1 MSSSQNQS
9 KDQKIA
15 EIQANLPL
23 PEQPPKASDFNS
35 ADMRT
40 TGVGSGRISGNAGS
54 GAGAEAGLRGPAVKA
69 SEEKKTVF
77 QFMFRR
83 ILTKMAESA
92 PKRLKTDS
100 TSGSVL
106 VGTHSGHFHA
116 DEALAVHMLRMLPA
130 YRDSSLV
137 RTRDPKILE
146 TCHTV
151 VDVGGEYDAQ
161 RNRYDHHQRG
171 FTTTFPGKNTKL
183 SSAGLV
189 YMHFGR
195 DLIAQSI
202 QQAASKANADAAV
215 DGSSDVELLY
225 NKIYENFIEA
235 VDAHDNGISRYD
247 RDALQAAGIEQR
259 FSSGGFTLGAMV
271 GRLNPAWNDPKPAD
285 ADEAQ
290 QAEDQLFLTASRRIG
305 EEFERTLDFMTG
317 AWLPART
324 IVQQAFDQR
333 AKHDAEGRIL
343 VIEGQSVPWKEHLY
357 TLEGEGNPSVL
368 YVLYAESTQP
378 GAKWRIQCVPET
390 QDSFTSRKP
399 LPEAWRG
406 FRDAELD
413 GVSGVDGCVFVH
425 AAGFI
430 GGNKTFEGA
439 MEMATKAL
447 AL

>member
-1 MSSSQNQS
+1 MSESQSQS
-9 KDQKIA
+9 REQKI
-15 EIQANLPL
+15 EEVKSRLPL
-23 PEQPPKASDFNS
+23 PEQLHKAADGQS
-35 ADMRT
+35 ADIRT
-40 TGVGSGRISGNAGS
+40 TGVGSGRFSGGVGTDS
-54 GAGAEAGLRGPAVKA
+54 GAEAGLRGPAVKA
-69 SEEKKTVF
+69 SEDVDMSQH
-77 QFMFRR
+77 QFMLRR
-83 ILTKMAESA
+83 FLVTMAESA

-100 TSGSVL
+100 GVL

-130 YRDSSLV
+130 YRDSNLV

-161 RNRYDHHQRG
+161 RNRFDHHQRG
-171 FTTTFPGKNTKL
+171 FDVTFPGKNTKL

-195 DLIAQSI
+195 DLIAQRLE
-202 QQAASKANADAAV
+202 AKAEANPDV
-215 DGSSDVELLY
+215 DLLY
-225 NKIYENFIEA
+225 NRIYESFIEA

-259 FSSGGFTLGAMV
+259 FSTGGFTLGAMV
-271 GRLNPAWNDPKPAD
+271 GRLNPNWNDPKPAD
-285 ADEAQ
+285 EVAAQ
-290 QAEDQLFLTASRRIG
+290 AAEDNLFLTASRRIG
-305 EEFERTLDFMTG
+305 EEFERTLEFMTQ

-324 IVQQAFDQR
+324 IVQQAFEQR
-333 AKHDAEGRIL
+333 TKYDPEGRIL

-357 TLEGEGNPSVL
+357 SLEGEGNPSVL
-368 YVLYAESTQP
+368 YVLYAEGTQP

-413 GVSGVDGCVFVH
+413 GVSGIDGCVFVH

-439 MEMATKAL
+439 KEMATKAL